1 MHDKCIYLIYN
12 FSEYWFIKV
21 ENDMDGL
28 SEENSIAMKTVEVY
42 LPSTFSVKKAEP
54 KVSLVF

>member
-1 MHDKCIYLIYN
+1 
-12 FSEYWFIKV
+12 
-21 ENDMDGL
+21 MDGL

>member
-1 MHDKCIYLIYN
+1 MINVSTLFIIFQNIDL
-12 FSEYWFIKV
+12 IKV

-28 SEENSIAMKTVEVY
+28 SEETSIAMKTVEVY